1 MGYTVRG
8 FGGMAIAVR
17 RFLENFLPSGG
28 QCPPSVGDGRW
39 IKKEIVFSRDFLTTL
54 LPRLTRV
61 LSRLLLL
68 SLIGGLLLAMPAP
81 ALGVTTA
88 PPEAVAPPAP
98 AQPDANDIPS
108 DTVSRFV
115 KAYIAVVK
123 LIESRELG
131 LQRAETD
138 TESSQMQQ
146 EIQAAAL
153 DLIQAN
159 DLTLSDYWELLG
171 LANSDPEFRDR
182 VLAQI
187 DEASF

>member
-1 MGYTVRG
+1 MSTITIGDLVSSRLGESALSYTAMGLRW
-8 FGGMAIAVR
+8 MAIAARALLSALRSWGLARGPWRYRLVR
-17 RFLENFLPSGG
+17 
-28 QCPPSVGDGRW
+28 
-39 IKKEIVFSRDFLTTL
+39 
-54 LPRLTRV
+54 
-61 LSRLLLL
+61 LSLVALLLL
-68 SLIGGLLLAMPAP
+68 SRPAA
-81 ALGVTTA
+81 ALGA
-88 PPEAVAPPAP
+88 PEATDPDQPMAAPT

-108 DTVSRFV
+108 ETVSRFV
-115 KAYIAVVK
+115 TAYIAVVQ

-138 TESSQMQQ
+138 TESRQMQQ

-159 DLTLSDYWELLG
+159 HLTLSNYWELLG

-187 DEASF
+187 DEAIP

>member
-1 MGYTVRG
+1 MV
-8 FGGMAIAVR
+8 I
-17 RFLENFLPSGG
+17 
-28 QCPPSVGDGRW
+28 
-39 IKKEIVFSRDFLTTL
+39 
-54 LPRLTRV
+54 
-61 LSRLLLL
+61 LLLL
-68 SLIGGLLLAMPAP
+68 GMSTPALAVSPSPAEGEPAP
-81 ALGVTTA
+81 V
-88 PPEAVAPPAP
+88 VSP

-108 DTVSRFV
+108 ETVSRFV

-138 TESSQMQQ
+138 TESRQMQQ

-159 DLTLSDYWELLG
+159 GLTLSAYWELLG

-187 DEASF
+187 DEAAP

>member
-1 MGYTVRG
+1 MGYAVMG
-8 FGGMAIAVR
+8 FGWMAIAAGA
-17 RFLENFLPSGG
+17 L
-28 QCPPSVGDGRW
+28 
-39 IKKEIVFSRDFLTTL
+39 LT
-54 LPRLTRV
+54 RLTRHLRPV
-61 LSRLLLL
+61 MLLTLVSGLLL
-68 SLIGGLLLAMPAP
+68 SLLLSGPAP
-81 ALGVTTA
+81 ALGATA
-88 PPEAVAPPAP
+88 APMAEAVAPAAL

-108 DTVSRFV
+108 STVSRFV

-138 TESSQMQQ
+138 TESRQMQQ

-187 DEASF
+187 DEASP